1 MENPDDWIDIQK
13 DEAHCKREREK
24 ARALRKSPWWKNQL
38 TIGACHYCNKTFSA
52 NELTM
57 DHILPV
63 VRGGKSNQSNCV
75 PACKKCNNRKA
86 YFTPAELILK
96 QLEEEN

>member
-1 MENPDDWIDIQK
+1 MKKNNDWIDFQK
-13 DEAHCKREREK
+13 NEAHCKREREK
-24 ARALRKSPWWKNQL
+24 ARVLRKSPWWKNHL
-38 TIGACHYCNKTFSA
+38 AIGTCYYCNKTFSA

-57 DHILPV
+57 DHIVPV
-63 VRGGKSNQSNCV
+63 VRGGKSNRSNCV
-75 PACKKCNNRKA
+75 PACKKCNTEKS

>member
-1 MENPDDWIDIQK
+1 
-13 DEAHCKREREK
+13 
-24 ARALRKSPWWKNQL
+24 
-38 TIGACHYCNKTFSA
+38 
-52 NELTM
+52 M